1 MKNNELEE
9 KRLELEALASEKEEA
24 STEVSRLKRE
34 WAALK
39 KRSEEEVDAVERL
52 KNAKDKAE
60 GELQSIKR
68 QVEEAKREVWPLVSL
83 SKHCF
88 YLFEGACSTPE
99 LLTVSDLLTNVDS
112 ENDLTM
118 RCGCR
123 KCVKIKKR

>member
-1 MKNNELEE
+1 M
-9 KRLELEALASEKEEA
+9 ELEALASEKEEA

-68 QVEEAKREVWPLVSL
+68 QVEEAKREVWPLA
-83 SKHCF
+83 K
-88 YLFEGACSTPE
+88 
-99 LLTVSDLLTNVDS
+99 
-112 ENDLTM
+112 
-118 RCGCR
+118 
-123 KCVKIKKR
+123 